1 MSHFSVAVLTT
12 NESQSVDELLEL
24 YSAELT
30 VAPYL
35 VFTKQEAIEEGR
47 KLYPQSLDKE
57 RWELISEGYIIDK
70 NGNLYSSD
78 NPNGRWDWWIEGGRW
93 EDCLRLKDG
102 TRANSAQ
109 IKDIDFN
116 PDEKEYERAL
126 RFWDIVVEHAPLKI
140 CEEKPFSFYK
150 EEYYREIYGDR
161 ETYAKQQAQFY
172 TYAVITPNGLWY
184 EQNKDEDLEWANNFV
199 KDFIECENPETVLTI
214 VDCHMCHI

>member
-12 NESQSVDELLEL
+12 DKSQSVDELLEL

-35 VFTKQEAIEEGR
+35 VYTKQEAIEKGR
-47 KLYPQSLDKE
+47 KLYPQSSDKE
-57 RWELISEGYIIDK
+57 GWKIKLLLKIQKNLNKIIHK
-70 NGNLYSSD
+70 YKFIAE
-78 NPNGRWDWWIEGGRW
+78 NPGRW
-93 EDCLRLKDG
+93 ENCLRLKNG
-102 TRANSAQ
+102 TRADSAQ

-116 PDEKEYERAL
+116 PDEKEYKKAL

-150 EEYYREIYGDR
+150 ENYYREIYGDR
-161 ETYAKQQAQFY
+161 ETYAKKQAQFY

-199 KDFIECENPETVLTI
+199 KDFIECEDPETVLTI
-214 VDCHMCHI
+214 VDCHMCHIQES